1 MRWTLSLRPFLIT
14 SLAAVLMFLGLSS
27 LTMSRAGATSSFGIT
42 ARVTTPTGLRV
53 QGTAVDEATDMIY
66 VSDTTDNVVTV
77 INGATNL
84 VVATISLGAVG
95 NSINGDL
102 FINDIAVNQRTDT
115 IYVSDP
121 SNNTVHAISGA
132 TNRVIA
138 TIPVGQEPE
147 GIGVNEVTNTIYVGN
162 YTSSSISIIDGST
175 ESVTSTFTE
184 YGFGLPTAIAV
195 NSITNHVYVAGDA
208 GNILDIDASA
218 LTGNIIFT
226 DSSQNIAVDP
236 ATNTVF
242 IASALGVKDQF
253 QIYNASTN
261 TLSYQDIPTSFSTS
275 ETEGMAFDPTT
286 DTLYLGAENSP
297 VVVFDVANSSVS
309 EIASYSPT
317 DPVGLGVDAATGA
330 VYVSDLGGSKETV
343 LGSQTQPGAPTV
355 TSTTTAN
362 QSFSVA
368 WTPPSGIVSGYIV
381 EATSPDHTTQTV
393 SVNST
398 AQSATVTGLTNGIPY
413 LISVVAIGP
422 SGPGQ
427 PTSYSQ
433 ATPEPIPPSAPTIT
447 AHTET
452 SSTIALTWTAAQPGD
467 ASIEN
472 YEVSVT
478 PSQGQATN
486 YVVSSSATSYT
497 VTGLSANRSYVVV
510 VTPVAADGVGQ
521 PSASLTIAT
530 TQVSPPVVHAPS
542 APLGVSAKAS
552 GSKMKISWHVPNSNG
567 GASIARY
574 TVTLSP
580 GGKRCVTSALS
591 CKIPGLSPSKHYSIS
606 VVASNRAGSG
616 PAATVRNVKG

>member
-1 MRWTLSLRPFLIT
+1 MRWTLSLRPLLIT
-14 SLAAVLMFLGLSS
+14 SLSAVLIFLGMSS
-27 LTMSRAGATSSFGIT
+27 LAMSQAGAIISYGVT
-42 ARVTTPTGLRV
+42 ALVATPTGLQV

-66 VSDTTDNVVTV
+66 VSDTTHNLVTV
-77 INGATNL
+77 IDGATNL
-84 VVATISLGAVG
+84 VVATISLGALG

-121 SNNTVHAISGA
+121 SNNTVHAISGV
-132 TNRVIA
+132 TNHVIA

-147 GIGVNEVTNTIYVGN
+147 GIGVNEFTNTIYVGN
-162 YTSSSISIIDGST
+162 YTSSSVSIIDGAT

-195 NSITNHVYVAGDA
+195 NPDTNHVYVAGDA
-208 GNILDIDASA
+208 GNILDINANA

-242 IASALGVKDQF
+242 IASAIGVKDQF
-253 QIYNASTN
+253 QIYNATTN
-261 TLSYQDIPTSFSTS
+261 TLSYQDIPTSFSTN

-286 DTLYLGAENSP
+286 DTLYLGEENSP
-297 VVVFDVANSSVS
+297 VVIFDVANSLVS

-343 LGSQTQPGAPTV
+343 LSSQTQPGAPTV

-362 QSFSVA
+362 QSVSVA
-368 WTPPSGIVSGYIV
+368 WTPPSGTVLGYVVEVS
-381 EATSPDHTTQTV
+381 SPDHTTQSV

-398 AQSATVTGLTNGIPY
+398 AQTATVTGLTNGTPY
-413 LISVVAIGP
+413 FISVVARGP

-433 ATPEPIPPSAPTIT
+433 ATPEPILPSAPTIT
-447 AHTET
+447 AHTQT
-452 SSTIALTWTAAQPGD
+452 SSTIAFTWTAAQPGD
-467 ASIEN
+467 ASIGN
-472 YEVSVT
+472 YQVSVT
-478 PSQGQATN
+478 PSGGQATN
-486 YVVSSSATSYT
+486 YVVPSSATSDT
-497 VTGLSANRSYVVV
+497 VTGLSANTSYAIT
-510 VTPVAADGVGQ
+510 VTAVAADGIGQ
-521 PSASLTIAT
+521 PSAALAT
-530 TQVSPPVVHAPS
+530 TTAQASPSAIHVPS

-552 GSKMKISWHVPNSNG
+552 GSKMTVSWRAPISNG

-591 CKIPGLSPSKHYSIS
+591 CTIPGLSPSKRYIVS
-606 VVASNRAGSG
+606 VVASNRAGTG
-616 PAATVRNVKG
+616 PAATVRNLKG